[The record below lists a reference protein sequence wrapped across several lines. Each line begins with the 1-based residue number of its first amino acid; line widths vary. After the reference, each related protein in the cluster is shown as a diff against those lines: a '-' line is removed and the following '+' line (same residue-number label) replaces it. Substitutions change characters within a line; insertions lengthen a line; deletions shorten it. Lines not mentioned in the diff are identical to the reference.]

1 MPPTEEAGEVRIII
15 IIIIIIINN
24 IIIRRRKTQRSTRG
38 SNAKKKTIR
47 TMIPPR
53 GEKRNQESGFQVHP

>member
-1 MPPTEEAGEVRIII
+1 MPPTEEAGEVIII
-15 IIIIIIINN
+15 IIIIRIII
-24 IIIRRRKTQRSTRG
+24 RKTQRSTRG